1 MTRSPFTVPRKRET
15 VQNWWCPGPVAAQGN
30 YSTSAFLKIAFNT
43 ARGGLRF
50 AQRLRER
57 MKQRA
62 ALPPPRVK
70 KVCVRLSP
78 SLSELPSSLEDG
90 RTKRTGRRESKPG
103 VEWPKRRVK
112 RRGREIKGGKR
123 ERGKK
128 WRRQEV
134 EAKKGGWIKERGG
147 EEGGDSLEER
157 GGDGQRGWI
166 SFRLVPLMS
175 VMRAAGPLLPF

>member
-43 ARGGLRF
+43 ARGF

-90 RTKRTGRRESKPG
+90 RTKRMGRRESKPG

-128 WRRQEV
+128 MAQTGSRGQERRV
-134 EAKKGGWIKERGG
+134 DKGKRRRGG
-147 EEGGDSLEER
+147 R
-157 GGDGQRGWI
+157 R
-166 SFRLVPLMS
+166 
-175 VMRAAGPLLPF
+175 

>member
-1 MTRSPFTVPRKRET
+1 MAEEKSEEK
-15 VQNWWCPGPVAAQGN
+15 G
-30 YSTSAFLKIAFNT
+30 
-43 ARGGLRF
+43 
-50 AQRLRER
+50 ER
-57 MKQRA
+57 NK
-62 ALPPPRVK
+62 
-70 KVCVRLSP
+70 
-78 SLSELPSSLEDG
+78 
-90 RTKRTGRRESKPG
+90 
-103 VEWPKRRVK
+103 
-112 RRGREIKGGKR
+112 GREEG
-123 ERGKK
+123 EGKK